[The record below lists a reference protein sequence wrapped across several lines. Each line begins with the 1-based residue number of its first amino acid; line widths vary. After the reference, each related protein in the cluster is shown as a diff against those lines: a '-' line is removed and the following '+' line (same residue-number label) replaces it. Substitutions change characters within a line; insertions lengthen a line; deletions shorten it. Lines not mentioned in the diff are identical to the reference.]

1 MKAKL
6 ETLDD
11 LRAERARLKNQL
23 ELSRVK
29 MRNNVTAIKTEINP
43 ARQAVGALSDLLT
56 TPKKGLLN
64 VGVGIGVDIILRRGL
79 LARAGWLPRL
89 VVPFIARNVATNLIQ
104 KNRTSLLENALIWVK
119 KKTEKPVKV
128 PTEQKLLPASATLSL
143 NVDTSSLNSDRANHV
158 VAKEELV
165 SVS

>member
-1 MKAKL
+1 MKTKL

-11 LRAERARLKNQL
+11 VRAERVRLKNQL

-29 MRNNVTAIKTEINP
+29 MHNNVTAIKTEINP

-64 VGVGIGVDIILRRGL
+64 AGVGIGIDIILRRGL

-119 KKTEKPVKV
+119 KKTEKPIKAEVQ
-128 PTEQKLLPASATLSL
+128 QKLLPMAGTPSVKIDTLPTVSL
-143 NVDTSSLNSDRANHV
+143 HHVDH
-158 VAKEELV
+158 KEEV
-165 SVS
+165 GIS

>member
-1 MKAKL
+1 MKTETKL

-11 LRAERARLKNQL
+11 VRAERARLKNQL

-29 MRNNVTAIKTEINP
+29 MHNNLTAIKTEFNP

-64 VGVGIGVDIILRRGL
+64 VGVGIGVDLILRRGL

-89 VVPFIARNVATNLIQ
+89 VVPFIARNIATNLIL

-119 KKTEKPVKV
+119 KKTEKPIKAEI
-128 PTEQKLLPASATLSL
+128 EQKLLPMAGTPAVTIDNVPTLT
-143 NVDTSSLNSDRANHV
+143 VHQVNH
-158 VAKEELV
+158 KEEV
-165 SVS
+165 GIS

>member
-11 LRAERARLKNQL
+11 VRAERARLKNQL

-29 MRNNVTAIKTEINP
+29 MHNNVTAIKTEINP

-64 VGVGIGVDIILRRGL
+64 VGVGIGIDMILRRGL

-119 KKTEKPVKV
+119 KKTEKPIKV
-128 PTEQKLLPASATLSL
+128 EVEQKLLPMAGTPSVTIDTVPTAPLHH
-143 NVDTSSLNSDRANHV
+143 VDHNH
-158 VAKEELV
+158 KEEV
-165 SVS
+165 GIS

>member
-11 LRAERARLKNQL
+11 VRAERARLKNQL

-29 MRNNVTAIKTEINP
+29 MHNNVTAIKTEINP
-43 ARQAVGALSDLLT
+43 ARQAVGVLSDLLT

-64 VGVGIGVDIILRRGL
+64 VGVGIGIDIILRRGL

-119 KKTEKPVKV
+119 KKTEKPIKV
-128 PTEQKLLPASATLSL
+128 EVEQKLLPMAGTPDIVPTAPLQH
-143 NVDTSSLNSDRANHV
+143 VDHNH
-158 VAKEELV
+158 KEEV
-165 SVS
+165 GIS

>member
-29 MRNNVTAIKTEINP
+29 MHNNITAIKTEINP
-43 ARQAVGALSDLLT
+43 ARQAVGAISDLLT
-56 TPKKGLLN
+56 TPRKGLLN
-64 VGVGIGVDIILRRGL
+64 VGVGIGVDLILRRGL

-89 VVPFIARNVATNLIQ
+89 VVPFIARNIATNFIQ
-104 KNRTSLLENALIWVK
+104 KNKASLLENALIWVK

-128 PTEQKLLPASATLSL
+128 QVEQKLLPAAMTPPVEGQKPKRVNHRIDHSKLSV
-143 NVDTSSLNSDRANHV
+143 N
-158 VAKEELV
+158 
-165 SVS
+165 